1 MVAFVVTVAELSS
14 DVLIKT
20 QKNQILAAEKIE
32 EEIVVQTQIKIM
44 LNAESMLR
52 QEDNANYV
60 DINAA

>member
-20 QKNQILAAEKIE
+20 QKNQILAAEKIG
-32 EEIVVQTQIKIM
+32 EEIVVQTQIKII

-52 QEDNANYV
+52 PEDNASYV
-60 DINAA
+60 DINAV